1 MRADYAAAALTMRQ
15 CESELPQNNFLLV
28 RRLQRRLQLFDG
40 LFHAFG
46 HNSVSIR
53 VSLLCF
59 LSDVLHVGKR
69 RVERLL
75 YNVRWIDRRFCWRRG
90 ELMCDGLKIRHSP
103 TQDVELLTLNC
114 LNAAK
119 YDLIGFG
126 QSFNVLTPSL

>member
-1 MRADYAAAALTMRQ
+1 MDELRSGRPRRADSHAAASSRQ
-15 CESELPQNNFLLV
+15 AGDIELPLNTFLLV

-53 VSLLCF
+53 VSPLCL

-75 YNVRWIDRRFCWRRG
+75 YNVRWIDRRFCWLRG

-103 TQDVELLTLNC
+103 TQDVELLTLDC

-119 YDLIGFG
+119 YDLIGF
-126 QSFNVLTPSL
+126 